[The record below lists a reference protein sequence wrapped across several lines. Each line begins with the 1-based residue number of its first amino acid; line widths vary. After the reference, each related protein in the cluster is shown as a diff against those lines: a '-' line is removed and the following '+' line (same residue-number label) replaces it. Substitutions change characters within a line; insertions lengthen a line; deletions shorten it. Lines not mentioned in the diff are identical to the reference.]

1 MIKHLTI
8 MAAVV
13 FLSATAAAHI
23 LQNDV
28 VIEREALGSGTP
40 GLSGYERAVP
50 VLENNIYHAP
60 QYLPGY
66 PTAATIWPRVIEVP
80 CVRQQSGLKCQG
92 YHWTPAYGRA
102 EYLFFTP
109 KVVEPVEP
117 VVITKEVIVQSPPKI
132 ILKEVPVKRK
142 KE

>member
-1 MIKHLTI
+1 MMKQLIAI
-8 MAAVV
+8 MAVAITSV
-13 FLSATAAAHI
+13 ATAHPAS
-23 LQNDV
+23 V
-28 VIEREALGSGTP
+28 GIERETLGSGTP
-40 GLSGYERAVP
+40 GQSGYEPAVP
-50 VLENNIYHAP
+50 VLENNIYHAA

-80 CVRQQSGLKCQG
+80 CTGSPHALRCEG
-92 YHWTPAYGRA
+92 YHWTPAMGRG

-109 KVVEPVEP
+109 KIVAQP